1 MRDRGSAIRDPIEYA
16 GHRFHCRGRMRGGQR
31 GSVGQTAL
39 NRPPFAVGSSNTH
52 GKGITK

>member
-1 MRDRGSAIRDPIEYA
+1 
-16 GHRFHCRGRMRGGQR
+16 MRGGQR